1 MYNNFPIQLKI
12 EGVSGDSYQAD
23 IAIDDI
29 TIQDGSCGGIPPSP
43 SLPPIPPTTQGP
55 GKEYHIAK
63 IPRFV
68 TSLQKKR
75 GDKYL
80 VSNRLG
86 FYDFFTLQCHP
97 NRAVN
102 HQYRGLLEE

>member
-29 TIQDGSCGGIPPSP
+29 TIQDGSCGGVPPSP

-68 TSLQKKR
+68 TSLQKKKEVTKILFLIVW
-75 GDKYL
+75 D
-80 VSNRLG
+80 S
-86 FYDFFTLQCHP
+86 TI
-97 NRAVN
+97 
-102 HQYRGLLEE
+102 LLLCSVTPIVR